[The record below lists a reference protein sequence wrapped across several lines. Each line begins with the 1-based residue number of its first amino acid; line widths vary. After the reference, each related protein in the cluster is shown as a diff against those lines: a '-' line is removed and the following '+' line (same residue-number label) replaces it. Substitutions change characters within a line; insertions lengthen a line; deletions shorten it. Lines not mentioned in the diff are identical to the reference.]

1 MLHIESVPDSL
12 KSKMSSTPSLSDRV
26 LLPSNVKPVSYDIT
40 LSPDLVNFT
49 FDGICSID
57 IIVSSVTN
65 TITMHAKD
73 LDIQTVRIGDAQGVI
88 TYDEKLSRCVF
99 TFEKELKLGPSI
111 APLIINYKGNLNS
124 DMAGFY
130 RSKYKDHCGK
140 EQYMASTQFEAL
152 DARRAF
158 PCWDEPAVKAVFI
171 LTMIVPEDLTAV
183 ANMPETS
190 CSLLQNNLKKITFE
204 KTPIMSTYLVAF
216 AVGRFDYL
224 QGKTKNGIIFRVYC
238 QPGRVQHAKFAL
250 ETGIRCLQFLDDYF
264 EIPYPLPKCDMMSI
278 TEFAAGAMENWG
290 LITYRESAILI
301 DEASAEVSMK
311 QRVAMVVCHELAHQW
326 FGNLVTM
333 NWWCDLWLNEGFANF
348 TQHFV
353 TDALFP
359 EWKIWENYAADSVG
373 MQHNLHNLF
382 YIHQYVKMTA
392 YAFYASHLL

>member
-1 MLHIESVPDSL
+1 
-12 KSKMSSTPSLSDRV
+12 
-26 LLPSNVKPVSYDIT
+26 
-40 LSPDLVNFT
+40 
-49 FDGICSID
+49 
-57 IIVSSVTN
+57 
-65 TITMHAKD
+65 
-73 LDIQTVRIGDAQGVI
+73 
-88 TYDEKLSRCVF
+88 
-99 TFEKELKLGPSI
+99 
-111 APLIINYKGNLNS
+111 
-124 DMAGFY
+124 
-130 RSKYKDHCGK
+130 
-140 EQYMASTQFEAL
+140 MASTQFEAL

-158 PCWDEPAVKAVFI
+158 PCWDEPAMKAIFTI
-171 LTMIVPEDLTAV
+171 SMIIPEDLTAV

-190 CSLLQNNLKKITFE
+190 CSLLPNNLKKITFE

-224 QGKTKNGIIFRVYC
+224 QSKTKNGVVFRVYC
-238 QPGRVQHAKFAL
+238 QPGKIEFARFAL
-250 ETGIRCLQFLDDYF
+250 DTGVRCLQFLDDYF

-301 DEASAEVSMK
+301 DAASAEVSMK

-359 EWKIWENYAADSVG
+359 EWKIWENYVADSVG
-373 MQHNLHNLF
+373 VAFKLDSLRSSHPIQVPIAHAEEVEEVFDGISYCKGSAVINMVYKVLGPENFRKGLQLYFKRHAYQNTETVDLWYAYSLR
-382 YIHQYVKMTA
+382 IH
-392 YAFYASHLL
+392 